1 MSMRVKGR
9 NDAGSTDAFLSAN
22 AQGDREPISAPVFT
36 SEAGERLRAER
47 RESVR
52 RLHERGLVPL
62 AIADTL
68 GWGDGRVAR
77 YLRELEDDGVIT
89 RPASWLTLHGPKRG
103 VKCPTCSRIGF
114 EP

>member
-1 MSMRVKGR
+1 MNMRVEGR

-22 AQGDREPISAPVFT
+22 AQRDRQPISTPVFT
-36 SEAGERLRAER
+36 SEAGERVRAER

-77 YLRELEDDGVIT
+77 YLRELEGEGVIA
-89 RPASWLTLHGPKRG
+89 RPASRVSLHGPKRG
-103 VKCPTCSRIGF
+103 AKCPTCGRLGT
-114 EP
+114 

>member
-1 MSMRVKGR
+1 MNMPVEGR

-22 AQGDREPISAPVFT
+22 PQRHRQPISTPVFT
-36 SEAGERLRAER
+36 SEAGERVRAER

-62 AIADTL
+62 ADTL

-77 YLRELEDDGVIT
+77 YLRELEGEGSIT
-89 RPASWLTLHGPKRG
+89 RPASWVTLHGPKRG
-103 VKCPTCSRIGF
+103 AKCPTCGRSGK
-114 EP
+114 

>member
-1 MSMRVKGR
+1 MNIRVEGR

-22 AQGDREPISAPVFT
+22 AQDDRQPNSTPVFT
-36 SEAGERLRAER
+36 SEAGERVRAER

-77 YLRELEDDGVIT
+77 YLRELEGEGSIT
-89 RPASWLTLHGPKRG
+89 RPASWVTLHGPKRG
-103 VKCPTCSRIGF
+103 AKCPTCGRNGPGS
-114 EP
+114 